1 MAIFLLDADMLSL
14 HQRNQSRVIAPVDSH
29 ATDQEIGATVVTRN
43 RRDSGRVPGLSIED
57 WAT

>member
-1 MAIFLLDADMLSL
+1 MAIFVLDADMLGL
-14 HQRNQSRVIAPVDSH
+14 HQRNQSRVIAAVDSH